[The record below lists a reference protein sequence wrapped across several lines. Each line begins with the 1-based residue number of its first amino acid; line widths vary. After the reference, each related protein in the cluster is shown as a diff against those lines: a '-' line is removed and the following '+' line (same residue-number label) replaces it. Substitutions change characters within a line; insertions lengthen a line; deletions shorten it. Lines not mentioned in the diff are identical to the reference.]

1 MILAP
6 VDVAQCAA
14 CSGVL
19 VAAGDDWR
27 HREGT
32 GCTEL
37 ASPVICWHLGCGM
50 PAAVGSEACAG
61 CAGAFSSVEGVGSQ
75 SPTATV

>member
-1 MILAP
+1 MHLAP
-6 VDVAQCAA
+6 VDVAQCAT
-14 CSGVL
+14 CGGVL

-27 HREGT
+27 HEEAT

-37 ASPVICWHLGCGM
+37 GTPVICHHGGCGM
-50 PAAVGSEACAG
+50 PAAIGSEACG
-61 CAGAFSSVEGVGSQ
+61 HCAGASSWAKDVGSQ